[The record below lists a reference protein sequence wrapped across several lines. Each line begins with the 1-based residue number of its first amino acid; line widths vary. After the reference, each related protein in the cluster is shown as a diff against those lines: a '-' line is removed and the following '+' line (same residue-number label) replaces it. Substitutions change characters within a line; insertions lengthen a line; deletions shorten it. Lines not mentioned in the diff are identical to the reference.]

1 MSGETTR
8 EIERFERATMRLAG
22 ATAVFLM
29 ASLMGG
35 YSSDHDEQQLSSI
48 RNYLESESTPFTTD
62 SLPDGN
68 LQILPM
74 VQPPISDRNPE
85 TN

>member
-1 MSGETTR
+1 MSGES
-8 EIERFERATMRLAG
+8 ILQIDRFERATMRLAG

-35 YSSDHDEQQLSSI
+35 YSSDNDEQQFSSI
-48 RNYLESESTPFTTD
+48 RNYLETESTAFTTN

-74 VQPPISDRNPE
+74 VRPPITDRNPE